1 LRQFGLIGYP
11 LSHSFSQHFFSEKF
25 LKENIM
31 NAQYDNFPIES
42 IQSFAALWKEH
53 PSLEGLNVTIPY
65 KKEVIP
71 FLQHS
76 SPVVQA
82 IKACNCIRKFNNELY
97 GYNTDVIGF
106 EKSLLPFLQA
116 HHTHALILGTGGAS
130 AAVQWVLQQL
140 NIEYQVVSRKANT
153 QELNTI
159 KENTLELNTEIK
171 YKLSYEQLNK
181 SIIESHTLIIN
192 TSPLGMYPNVHEAPP
207 IEYDAISPLHHLY
220 DLVYNPTETL
230 FMKNGLAKGATVQ
243 NGLAM
248 LHIQAEE
255 SWAIW
260 NAKM

>member
-1 LRQFGLIGYP
+1 
-11 LSHSFSQHFFSEKF
+11 
-25 LKENIM
+25 M

-140 NIEYQVVSRKANT
+140 NIQYQVVSRKSNT

>member
-1 LRQFGLIGYP
+1 MRQFGLIGYP
-11 LSHSFSQHFFSEKF
+11 LSHSFSQKFFTEKF
-25 LKENIM
+25 LRENIV
-31 NAQYDNFPIES
+31 NAQYENFPIATIE
-42 IQSFAALWKEH
+42 SFAALWKKH

-65 KKEVIP
+65 KKEVIA

-106 EKSLLPFLQA
+106 EKSLLPFLKA

-130 AAVQWVLQQL
+130 AAVQWVLQKL
-140 NIEYQVVSRKANT
+140 NIQYQVVSRKS
-153 QELNTI
+153 NTI
-159 KENTLELNTEIK
+159 EENTELK
-171 YKLSYEQLNK
+171 ASLSYDQLSN

-192 TSPLGMYPNVHEAPP
+192 TSPLGMFPNVNEAPP
-207 IEYDAISPLHHLY
+207 IEYDAITAQHHLY
-220 DLVYNPTETL
+220 DLVYNPIETL

-243 NGLAM
+243 NGLDM

-255 SWAIW
+255 SWTIW

>member
-1 LRQFGLIGYP
+1 MRQFGLIGYP
-11 LSHSFSQHFFSEKF
+11 LSHSFSQKFFTEKF
-25 LKENIM
+25 LRENIV
-31 NAQYDNFPIES
+31 NAQYENFPIATIE
-42 IQSFAALWKEH
+42 SFAALWKEH

-65 KKEVIP
+65 KKEVIA

-106 EKSLLPFLQA
+106 EKSLLPFLKA

-130 AAVQWVLQQL
+130 AAVQWVLQKL
-140 NIEYQVVSRKANT
+140 NIQYQVVSRKS
-153 QELNTI
+153 NTI
-159 KENTLELNTEIK
+159 EVNTELK
-171 YKLSYEQLNK
+171 ASLSYDQLSN

-192 TSPLGMYPNVHEAPP
+192 TSPLGMFPNVNEAPP
-207 IEYDAISPLHHLY
+207 IAYDAITAQHHLY
-220 DLVYNPTETL
+220 DLVYNPIETL

-243 NGLAM
+243 NGLDM

-255 SWAIW
+255 SWTIW